1 MMRALSAIKRVG
13 AVPAALAAAL
23 LLAFAPPRAAASDEL
38 AAAAIWHD
46 AGQFSFSD
54 QLGGFRILSVSGT
67 GTQADPIVIEQEFF
81 GPGPGTIAIRNHG
94 RATGGA
100 AFLQL
105 FVVTKVRNGA
115 PGVWVG
121 FDIELQEELRT
132 PSDYWD
138 GLSFNQTQ
146 RIDTAGFRSS
156 RFRDGER
163 IAEPHD
169 RVRFLN
175 GHVNVGTHV
184 EFRFVITDVTPK
196 PVFYLL
202 QEPVMLFS

>member
-1 MMRALSAIKRVG
+1 MALRRRVPGYVSA
-13 AVPAALAAAL
+13 AVCAALWLAAPG
-23 LLAFAPPRAAASDEL
+23 PPRAL
-38 AAAAIWHD
+38 ADDPGTGAVWHHT
-46 AGQFSFSD
+46 GHFSFSD
-54 QLGGFRILSVSGT
+54 QLGGFRILSVSGS
-67 GTQADPIVIEQEFF
+67 GTQSDPIVIEQEFY
-81 GPGPGTIAIRNHG
+81 GPGPGTIAIQN
-94 RATGGA
+94 RARAVGGA
-100 AFLQL
+100 AFMQL
-105 FVVTKVRNGA
+105 FVVTRLRNDA

-121 FDIELQEELRT
+121 FDIELQEELRV

-146 RIDTAGFRSS
+146 RVDTAGFRSS

>member
-1 MMRALSAIKRVG
+1 MQSVGNRRISAMS
-13 AVPAALAAAL
+13 ACLMALAL
-23 LLAFAPPRAAASDEL
+23 ILCGENTRAGDPV
-38 AAAAIWHD
+38 WHD
-46 AGQFSFSD
+46 AGIYSFSD

-67 GTQADPIVIEQEFF
+67 GSQSDPIVIEQEFS
-81 GPGPGTIAIRNHG
+81 GPGPGTIAIRNRS

-100 AFLQL
+100 AFMQL
-105 FVVTKVRNGA
+105 FVVTKVRNVA

-121 FDIELQEELRT
+121 FDIELQEELRR

-146 RIDTAGFRSS
+146 QVDTAGFRSS
-156 RFRDGER
+156 RFRNGER

-169 RVRFLN
+169 RVRFLD
-175 GHVNVGTHV
+175 GHVNVGAHV
-184 EFRFVITDVTPK
+184 EFRFVITDVTPRTE
-196 PVFYLL
+196 FYLL

>member
-1 MMRALSAIKRVG
+1 MQSVENRRISAISAFLV
-13 AVPAALAAAL
+13 ALALIVAGAHAA
-23 LLAFAPPRAAASDEL
+23 RAGDTV
-38 AAAAIWHD
+38 WHD
-46 AGQFSFSD
+46 AGVFSFSD

-67 GTQADPIVIEQEFF
+67 GTQSDPIVIEQEFS
-81 GPGPGTIAIRNHG
+81 GPGPGTIAIRNRS

-100 AFLQL
+100 AFMQL
-105 FVVTKVRNGA
+105 FVVTKVRNVA

-121 FDIELQEELRT
+121 FDIELQEELRR

-146 RIDTAGFRSS
+146 RVDTAGFRSS
-156 RFRDGER
+156 RFRNGER

-169 RVRFLN
+169 RVRFLD
-175 GHVNVGTHV
+175 GHVNVGAYV
-184 EFRFVITDVTPK
+184 EFRFVITDVTPRAE
-196 PVFYLL
+196 FYLL